1 MDTNLILHCLFV
13 QVHTKKRNRLEHKRL
28 SKLVYVSYNRKMSN
42 RFQKIRELGSKAKKS
57 NPLILEE
64 FNWESEWVDVNS
76 DPVHT
81 GAAADGDG
89 NVLTWGQMDEA
100 IGATEGLQGRG
111 LKRAAATRSAAA
123 VSHTYARKKRPRRA
137 NATQEV
143 AQDIAELNDSDQEM
157 MEVDAPGDQHGV
169 SDSEYTMED
178 GEDSGGPPD
187 GEQEFQLN
195 EALLD

>member
-1 MDTNLILHCLFV
+1 
-13 QVHTKKRNRLEHKRL
+13 
-28 SKLVYVSYNRKMSN
+28 MSN

-111 LKRAAATRSAAA
+111 LKRAAAARSAAA

-169 SDSEYTMED
+169 SDSENTMED

>member
-1 MDTNLILHCLFV
+1 
-13 QVHTKKRNRLEHKRL
+13 
-28 SKLVYVSYNRKMSN
+28 
-42 RFQKIRELGSKAKKS
+42 
-57 NPLILEE
+57 
-64 FNWESEWVDVNS
+64 
-76 DPVHT
+76 
-81 GAAADGDG
+81 
-89 NVLTWGQMDEA
+89 
-100 IGATEGLQGRG
+100 
-111 LKRAAATRSAAA
+111 
-123 VSHTYARKKRPRRA
+123 
-137 NATQEV
+137 V

>member
-1 MDTNLILHCLFV
+1 LDTNLILHCLFV

-81 GAAADGDG
+81 GAAVDGDG

-100 IGATEGLQGRG
+100 IGATEGL
-111 LKRAAATRSAAA
+111 
-123 VSHTYARKKRPRRA
+123 
-137 NATQEV
+137 
-143 AQDIAELNDSDQEM
+143 
-157 MEVDAPGDQHGV
+157 
-169 SDSEYTMED
+169 
-178 GEDSGGPPD
+178 
-187 GEQEFQLN
+187 
-195 EALLD
+195 